1 MFSYW
6 EQESFGHYH
15 HIVVGSGI
23 VGLSHAIELSE
34 HYVDARILVL
44 ERALLP
50 TGAST
55 RNAGFACM
63 GSATELLDDLTN
75 TSEADVVALFAQRK
89 EGLELLRNRLGDER
103 IGYRANGSYELISE
117 AELYAIDQ
125 LDYLNRLLQP
135 VTGKP
140 AFEEAKGLQATF
152 GFGEAS
158 VSTMVRQTCEGE
170 LHTGK
175 MMRALIDMAIHKGI
189 EIKTGAN
196 VVRYDEEELR
206 VVVTVEE
213 LYRKEEW
220 RLTCDTLSICTNAF
234 TKSLL
239 PTEDIVPGRGQVLM
253 TEPVEGLK
261 FKGIF
266 HFDKGYY
273 YFREID
279 GRVLFGGG
287 RNLDFDTEQTTE
299 IALNQI
305 IQDDL
310 DHKLANVIL
319 PGMQVKVAQRWA
331 GIMAFG
337 STKQPIVKAI
347 SARVFGAYR
356 MGGMGVALGSSV
368 AATLAHIIKQRW

>member
-6 EQESFGHYH
+6 EQESFSHYH
-15 HIVVGSGI
+15 HIVVGGGI

-34 HYVDARILVL
+34 LYAGARILVL

-63 GSATELLDDLTN
+63 GSATELLDDLTH
-75 TSEADVVALFAQRK
+75 SAEAEVVALFAQRK
-89 EGLELLRNRLGDER
+89 QGLELLRKRLGDDR
-103 IGYRANGSYELISE
+103 IGYRTNGSYELISQ
-117 AELYAIDQ
+117 AELYAMDK
-125 LDYLNRLLQP
+125 LDYLNCLLLP

-140 AFEEAKGLQATF
+140 AFEEASGQQAAY
-152 GFGEAS
+152 GFGAAS

-175 MMRALIDMAIHKGI
+175 MMRALTDMVIQKGI
-189 EIKTGAN
+189 EIKTGAR
-196 VVRYDEEELR
+196 VVKYDEEEQR
-206 VVVTVEE
+206 VVITVEE
-213 LYRKEEW
+213 PYRKEDW
-220 RLTCDTLSICTNAF
+220 LLTCDRLSICTNAF
-234 TKSLL
+234 AKCLL
-239 PTEDIVPGRGQVLM
+239 PDEDIVPGRGQVLI
-253 TEPVEGLK
+253 TEPVTGLK

-287 RNLDFDTEQTTE
+287 RNIDFETEQTTD
-299 IALNQI
+299 IALNKQ

-310 DHKLANVIL
+310 DEKLATIIL
-319 PGMQVKVAQRWA
+319 PGREVKIAQRWA

-337 STKQPIVKAI
+337 SSKQPIVKEI
-347 SARVFGAYR
+347 STRVYGAYR

-368 AATLAHIIKQRW
+368 ATTLAQMIRQRW

>member
-6 EQESFGHYH
+6 EQESFSHYH
-15 HIVVGSGI
+15 HIVVGGGI

-34 HYVDARILVL
+34 LNAGARILVL

-63 GSATELLDDLTN
+63 GSATELLDDLTYS
-75 TSEADVVALFAQRK
+75 TEAEVVALFAQRK
-89 EGLELLRNRLGDER
+89 QGLELLRKRLGDDR
-103 IGYRANGSYELISE
+103 IGYRTNGSYELISQ
-117 AELYAIDQ
+117 AELYAMDK
-125 LDYLNRLLQP
+125 LDYLNSLLLP
-135 VTGKP
+135 VTGKR
-140 AFEEAKGLQATF
+140 AFEEASGQQIAY
-152 GFGEAS
+152 GFGAAS

-175 MMRALIDMAIHKGI
+175 MMRALTDMAIQKGI
-189 EIKTGAN
+189 EIKTGAT
-196 VVRYDEEELR
+196 VKGYTEEENR
-206 VVVTVEE
+206 VVVAVEE
-213 LYRKEEW
+213 PYRKENW
-220 RLTCDTLSICTNAF
+220 LMTCDRLSICTNAF
-234 TKSLL
+234 AKSLL
-239 PTEDIVPGRGQVLM
+239 PDEDIVPGRGQVLI
-253 TEPVEGLK
+253 TDPVAGLK

-287 RNLDFDTEQTTE
+287 RNIDFETEQTTE
-299 IALNQI
+299 IALNKQ

-310 DHKLANVIL
+310 DEKLTTIIL
-319 PGMQVKVAQRWA
+319 PGREVKIAQRWA

-337 STKQPIVKAI
+337 GSKQPIVKEI
-347 SARVFGAYR
+347 STRVYGAYR

-368 AATLAHIIKQRW
+368 AATLAQMIRQRW